1 MKGVM
6 SVFGYVRQMLAGN
19 ARHGKELDSP
29 CYFSYLVLLSQVKKN
44 GGSSLEYLIKM
55 SC

>member
-19 ARHGKELDSP
+19 ARHGNLTHHVT
-29 CYFSYLVLLSQVKKN
+29 YLVLLSQAKKN